1 MQKFLSCIK
10 DQARKRPGRIVLP
23 EAALD
28 DRPLLAVREILK
40 EKIAKPILVGRKIDI
55 LKRAKKL
62 GITLDPKKVK
72 IIDPLDSP
80 LTEKYAREFFKLR
93 SKKGVDE
100 KTAWATVIK
109 LNYFATMMVH
119 MGDADGMVSGVTW
132 KTAEKMLPALQ
143 IIKTKKKFHKV
154 SGFFF
159 MLLDKKIL
167 LFADCAITIDPNSH
181 DLAALAID
189 TAETAKTFGIEPKV
203 ALLSFSTNRSADH
216 PFVDKVREAVAIAQ
230 YERPDLIIEGEM
242 QVDAALVPE
251 ICAKKFPNSR
261 LKGDANVLIF
271 ERFKEE
277 IRWGKPLTIALQE
290 GFKRAWSSIFDGHV
304 STLISCV
311 ILMDFT
317 TSLVKGFA
325 ITLSIGTLASL
336 FSAVFVTRIILLQIT
351 KFSICQHSW
360 LFGVRKK
367 SIKEI

>member
-23 EAALD
+23 EAAFD

-271 ERFKEE
+271 PDLQSANIAYKLVERLAGATAMGPITQGLK
-277 IRWGKPLTIALQE
+277 KPIN
-290 GFKRAWSSIFDGHV
+290 DV
-304 STLISCV
+304 SRGCKYEDIVNTV
-311 ILMDFT
+311 
-317 TSLVKGFA
+317 A
-325 ITLSIGTLASL
+325 ITSVEAQNLRNKSK
-336 FSAVFVTRIILLQIT
+336 LLRH
-351 KFSICQHSW
+351 CN
-360 LFGVRKK
+360 L
-367 SIKEI
+367 